1 MESYPGWPVAHS
13 PVGITN
19 KPVEMPFY
27 GTPVEFIRSGAD
39 RLNICDKQKDTGKA
53 AGW

>member
-1 MESYPGWPVAHS
+1 MEPYPGWPVVHS

-27 GTPVEFIRSGAD
+27 GTAVEFARSDAD
-39 RLNICDKQKDTGKA
+39 RLNICDKQKDTGEA
-53 AGW
+53 ARL